1 MLMIEILIGLLMQQQ
16 PKQREARRCSIG
28 AAGPSRGAIQLTEE
42 QASRDRG
49 TWLLATEPKKATRS
63 HWPVAKEMLCE
74 LL

>member
-49 TWLLATEPKKATRS
+49 T
-63 HWPVAKEMLCE
+63 
-74 LL
+74 